1 MRAITRRHVLAGA
14 AGLTAASLAGGR
26 FVLAQDDELPVLA
39 ATPVVSGL
47 SVDFP
52 AGILPTIYGDIGIPE
67 KVETI
72 IAITD
77 GAADAVLAVGLQPA
91 GVTRSSNGETVA
103 EYLLDQ
109 IDPEVVYVGGWS
121 ELDMELI
128 VSLAPDVILADRY
141 LFPDQYEPL
150 SQIAPTFATG
160 EISVALD
167 DVEGL
172 QQWEYETL
180 AWAHVLG
187 RTAEATAAIEEA
199 RARAAGIAGQLGD
212 NAGNSVVVF
221 RPQAEFPV
229 VMSNAWIT
237 GRVLSWSGLTGND
250 LTDSMEPPHSGRD
263 ISLEQLDQLN
273 ADWLLAAARDQEM
286 VDALQAYLD
295 MPLFQQIDAVQND
308 QVTLVDGA
316 LWSGATGIIA
326 SHAMLD
332 DVEAIFVNGER

>member
-1 MRAITRRHVLAGA
+1 MRTITRRHVLAGA
-14 AGLTAASLAGGR
+14 AGLTAATLAGGR
-26 FVLAQDDELPVLA
+26 FALAQDDDLPVLA
-39 ATPVVSGL
+39 ATPMVSGL
-47 SVDFP
+47 AVEFP
-52 AGILPTIYGDIGIPE
+52 EGVLPTIYGDIEIPE

-77 GAADAVLAVGLQPA
+77 GAVDAVLAVGLQPA

-109 IDPEVVYVGGWS
+109 IDPDVVYVGGWS

-167 DVEGL
+167 DAEGL
-172 QQWEYETL
+172 QQWEYEQL

-187 RTAEATAAIEEA
+187 KTAEATAAIEDA
-199 RARAAGIAGQLGD
+199 RARAAGIAGEIGD
-212 NAGNSVVVF
+212 FAGNSVVVF
-221 RPQAEFPV
+221 RPQPEFPV
-229 VMSNAWIT
+229 VMANAWIT
-237 GRVLSWSGLTGND
+237 GRVLTWSGLTGND
-250 LTDSMEPPHSGRD
+250 LTNEMVPPHSGRD
-263 ISLEQLDQLN
+263 ISLEQLDLLN
-273 ADWLLAAARDQEM
+273 ADWLLAATRDQEM
-286 VDALQAYLD
+286 VDALQAYLE
-295 MPLFQQIDAVQND
+295 MPLFQQITAVQND
-308 QVTLVDGA
+308 QVVQVDGA
-316 LWSGATGIIA
+316 LWSGATGVIA
-326 SHAMLD
+326 SHAMMD